1 MANTDVKT
9 MLLRVD
15 VDSSGAIVNMK
26 DLNAQL
32 KDMGVNTKQAIKD
45 LDNLEGKIKD
55 NGSAAGVAGAATTE
69 FGRLLSDLPYGIQG
83 VANNL
88 SQLGSMFAL
97 LVQKTGSAKEAL
109 NSMLDVVYK
118 GGKITATGVL
128 IGFQAVVAIIE
139 MVSKHMSK
147 AAKETDESLERMR
160 EAATTAALDFEKL
173 KILADIAQDST
184 QELEIQQGALE
195 DLKEM
200 GFDPATQSIKDFLKE
215 QEKLLIARAASKA
228 LEEELGDII
237 KQEIVN
243 RVAQKKALSELI
255 TMRQENQALTGSQE
269 AVIDE
274 LKKQKDALEER
285 KNELKRA
292 LKESMMD
299 IILFGDGDPTKVG
312 KNLTKKIRKIKPRL
326 LLFSELVDPLKLDA
340 ETGEGLIEK
349 IVVNQEKRMLT
360 FEETLELSRELM
372 MGFSDFLTSEADRE
386 IAIEQN
392 KTNRINEQLRERL
405 RNESLTAKQRGAIN
419 NQIAKND
426 AKLVQKE
433 NEIAKKRFKQ
443 QKAAAI
449 ANALINTY
457 LAASKVMT
465 NPTDLNPVAIAI
477 KVAAT
482 IAMGLMQVA
491 AIARQQFTP
500 KTSGAGG
507 RASGGQSGGGG
518 GGRGTSVFNVVGAS
532 ELNQVAEAVAGQRE
546 DPVRAY
552 VVASEVSTVQELDR
566 NIVSEASIG

>member
-9 MLLRVD
+9 MILRVD

-32 KDMGVNTKQAIKD
+32 KDMGVNAKQAIKD
-45 LDNLEGKIKD
+45 LDDLEGKIED

-97 LVQKTGSAKEAL
+97 LVQKTGSANAAL
-109 NSMLDVVYK
+109 KSMLKVVYD

-128 IGFQAVVAIIE
+128 IAFQAVVAIIE
-139 MVSKHMSK
+139 MVSKHMSS
-147 AAKETDESLERMR
+147 AAKETEDSLERMTD
-160 EAATTAALDFEKL
+160 AAATAALDFEKL
-173 KILADIAQDST
+173 KILADIAQDTT
-184 QELEIQQGALE
+184 QELDVQKGALE

-228 LEEELGDII
+228 IEEELGEII
-237 KQEIVN
+237 KEEIGM
-243 RVAQKKALSELI
+243 RVKQRKALSELI
-255 TMRQENQALTGSQE
+255 TMRQNNEALQGSQE

-285 KNELKRA
+285 KNELKKA
-292 LKESMMD
+292 LKETMVD
-299 IILFGDGDPTKVG
+299 IILFGEGDDDTITTRLKRRAKKLFTFG
-312 KNLTKKIRKIKPRL
+312 WMQDLTEGL
-326 LLFSELVDPLKLDA
+326 TLQA

-349 IVVNQEKRMLT
+349 IVIKEEKRMLT
-360 FEETLELSRELM
+360 LQESLQLSQELM
-372 MGFSDFLTSEADRE
+372 MGFSDFLASEADRE

-405 RNESLTAKQRGAIN
+405 RNETLTAKQRGAIN

-465 NPTDLNPVAIAI
+465 SPTELNPVAIAI

-491 AIARQQFTP
+491 AIARQQFVART
-500 KTSGAGG
+500 
-507 RASGGQSGGGG
+507 SGGGGGTGSASTGGRG

-552 VVASEVSTVQELDR
+552 VVSSEVSSAQELDR

>member
-1 MANTDVKT
+1 M
-9 MLLRVD
+9 
-15 VDSSGAIVNMK
+15 
-26 DLNAQL
+26 
-32 KDMGVNTKQAIKD
+32 
-45 LDNLEGKIKD
+45 
-55 NGSAAGVAGAATTE
+55 
-69 FGRLLSDLPYGIQG
+69 
-83 VANNL
+83 
-88 SQLGSMFAL
+88 
-97 LVQKTGSAKEAL
+97 
-109 NSMLDVVYK
+109 
-118 GGKITATGVL
+118 
-128 IGFQAVVAIIE
+128 
-139 MVSKHMSK
+139 
-147 AAKETDESLERMR
+147 
-160 EAATTAALDFEKL
+160 
-173 KILADIAQDST
+173 
-184 QELEIQQGALE
+184 
-195 DLKEM
+195 
-200 GFDPATQSIKDFLKE
+200 
-215 QEKLLIARAASKA
+215 
-228 LEEELGDII
+228 
-237 KQEIVN
+237 
-243 RVAQKKALSELI
+243 
-255 TMRQENQALTGSQE
+255 
-269 AVIDE
+269 
-274 LKKQKDALEER
+274 
-285 KNELKRA
+285 
-292 LKESMMD
+292 
-299 IILFGDGDPTKVG
+299 
-312 KNLTKKIRKIKPRL
+312 
-326 LLFSELVDPLKLDA
+326 LLFSELIDPLKLEA

-349 IVVNQEKRMLT
+349 IAVREEKRMLNL
-360 FEETLELSRELM
+360 EESLQLSQELM

-405 RNESLTAKQRGAIN
+405 RNETLTAKQRGAIN

-465 NPTDLNPVAIAI
+465 SPTDLNPVAIAI

-500 KTSGAGG
+500 RTTGAGG

>member
-1 MANTDVKT
+1 
-9 MLLRVD
+9 
-15 VDSSGAIVNMK
+15 
-26 DLNAQL
+26 
-32 KDMGVNTKQAIKD
+32 
-45 LDNLEGKIKD
+45 
-55 NGSAAGVAGAATTE
+55 
-69 FGRLLSDLPYGIQG
+69 
-83 VANNL
+83 
-88 SQLGSMFAL
+88 
-97 LVQKTGSAKEAL
+97 
-109 NSMLDVVYK
+109 
-118 GGKITATGVL
+118 
-128 IGFQAVVAIIE
+128 
-139 MVSKHMSK
+139 
-147 AAKETDESLERMR
+147 
-160 EAATTAALDFEKL
+160 
-173 KILADIAQDST
+173 
-184 QELEIQQGALE
+184 
-195 DLKEM
+195 M

-228 LEEELGDII
+228 IEEELGEII
-237 KQEIVN
+237 KEEIGM
-243 RVAQKKALSELI
+243 RVKQRKALSELI
-255 TMRQENQALTGSQE
+255 TMRQNNEALQGSQE

-285 KNELKRA
+285 KNELKKA
-292 LKESMMD
+292 LKETMVD
-299 IILFGDGDPTKVG
+299 IILFGEGDDDTITTRLKRRAKKLFTFG
-312 KNLTKKIRKIKPRL
+312 WMQDLTEGL
-326 LLFSELVDPLKLDA
+326 TLQA

-349 IVVNQEKRMLT
+349 IVIKEEKRMLT
-360 FEETLELSRELM
+360 LQESLQLSQELM
-372 MGFSDFLTSEADRE
+372 MGFSDFLASEADRE

-405 RNESLTAKQRGAIN
+405 RNETLTAKQRGAIN

-465 NPTDLNPVAIAI
+465 SPTELNPVAIAI

-491 AIARQQFTP
+491 AIARQQFVART
-500 KTSGAGG
+500 
-507 RASGGQSGGGG
+507 SGGGGGTGSASTGGRG

-552 VVASEVSTVQELDR
+552 VVSSEVSSAQELDR